1 MIDEG
6 TGTPSVKLLFE
17 FSGNFQYYQTKV
29 KHNEEAGMKYGVSSM
44 GHSLTWSH
52 TPETFVIGSPNFNL
66 GDPVKNKMRYGG
78 FGNILRYGRIL
89 RTEYIDGKRITKNN
103 VVFNNPTKGR
113 GSDKGFREKLKKEY
127 QDKEQGTPAMYLGW
141 AVITGNIFKFLKT
154 NFCMYDKYFKLDGT
168 QMSLVRILLS
178 LL

>member
-6 TGTPSVKLLFE
+6 TGTPSVKPLFK
-17 FSGNFQYYQTKV
+17 FSSNFQYYQKKV
-29 KHNEEAGMKYGVSSM
+29 KHNENAEMKYGVSSM
-44 GHSLTWSH
+44 GHSLTLSH
-52 TPETFVIGSPNFNL
+52 KPETFVIGSPNFNL

-141 AVITGNIFKFLKT
+141 AVITGNIIKFFKT
-154 NFCMYDKYFKLDGT
+154 NFYIYDT
-168 QMSLVRILLS
+168 ITRRNNVVS
-178 LL
+178 